1 MNALIP
7 NIHNVL
13 TASFCRAFE
22 QLGISVLVP
31 AVDEARQATLSKYRS
46 PLAGAFDFQPFL
58 LADGVRNCRIVDVEA
73 LADIDIDM
81 IVIGGHGVQRAVLK
95 YLLPMLKRRRE
106 VHLIYFCGNQIP
118 NYRWDLVTN
127 LLCADEISWARHGSR
142 IANASRYYPWIDYD
156 RFAWIGPNDSRKL
169 VSCIINYESRYPAD
183 FAMARAIV
191 DSVPGLSHEL
201 IDKVSHARVAE
212 IIQRCAASLHVK
224 PEEGYGYSVIESLA
238 CGRPIIAPRRY
249 VQGRAMARWCI
260 DGETALLFDSID
272 DARPSLTRFFG
283 DEDLRHTLQR
293 SSARRIRS
301 IIDNDEQTA
310 VLAKFI
316 QQLRPQ
322 PAKRV
327 KTHLLDFR
335 WRHR

>member
-22 QLGISVLVP
+22 KLGVSVLVP

-58 LADGVRNCRIVDVEA
+58 SAENVRNCQIIDVDA
-73 LADIDIDM
+73 LAGIDIDM
-81 IVIGGHGVQRAVLK
+81 IVIGGHGVQRGVLK
-95 YLLPMLKRRRE
+95 YLLPMLKQRRD
-106 VHLIYFCGNQIP
+106 VHLIYFCGNEIP
-118 NYRWDLVTN
+118 NYRWDLVNN
-127 LLCADEISWARHGSR
+127 LLCADEISWLRHGSS
-142 IANASRYYPWIDYD
+142 IPNASRYYPWIDYG
-156 RFAWIGPNDSRKL
+156 RFAWIEPNDSRKL

-191 DSVPGLSHEL
+191 NSIPGLTHEL
-201 IDKVSHARVAE
+201 VDKVSHARVAE
-212 IIQRCAASLHVK
+212 IIQRCAASLHIK

-238 CGRPIIAPRRY
+238 CGRPVIAPREY

-260 DGETALLFDSID
+260 DGETALLFDSVDEARQSLSLFFD
-272 DARPSLTRFFG
+272 DA
-283 DEDLRHTLQR
+283 DLRHKLQY
-293 SSARRIRS
+293 SAANSIRRIV
-301 IIDNDEQTA
+301 DNDEQA
-310 VLAKFI
+310 EILRGFI
-316 QQLRPQ
+316 QRLRPQ
-322 PAKRV
+322 PV
-327 KTHLLDFR
+327 KPLRSHLLDFR